1 LHPCGPDPGRIIA
14 PASIIPSIKHVM
26 KRLCLLSLLFLLYVS
41 KPVNAQTPSPIVPDF
56 TFYKL
61 DGTPFSTKQMIA
73 GKASVFSFFDVTCS
87 HCQTTMRFLAANY
100 TDLKRASV
108 YLVTLDRKDAVL
120 KFISTYGKTLLNKDN
135 VVILQDVNYEF
146 IPKFQPIK
154 YPSVFL
160 YDKSNKLVIYE
171 RDEKKMGD
179 VLKKLKAL
187 R

>member
-1 LHPCGPDPGRIIA
+1 
-14 PASIIPSIKHVM
+14 
-26 KRLCLLSLLFLLYVS
+26 
-41 KPVNAQTPSPIVPDF
+41 
-56 TFYKL
+56 
-61 DGTPFSTKQMIA
+61 MIA
-73 GKASVFSFFDVTCS
+73 GKSSVFSFFDVTCS
-87 HCQTTMRFLAANY
+87 HCQTTMKFLAANY